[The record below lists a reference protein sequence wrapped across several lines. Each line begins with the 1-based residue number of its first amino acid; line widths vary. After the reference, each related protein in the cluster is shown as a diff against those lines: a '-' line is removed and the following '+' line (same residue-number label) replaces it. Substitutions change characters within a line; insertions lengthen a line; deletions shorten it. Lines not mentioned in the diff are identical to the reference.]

1 MFTLNCKGRLWV
13 VDKPQVM
20 GIINCTPDSFYE
32 GSRLMDARKIG
43 EKAAD
48 MFAQGAAV
56 VDLGAQSTRPG
67 AETISAVEEWERL
80 LPAIESV
87 KTHCPELLI
96 SIDTFYAS
104 VAEKAIKAGGDMIN
118 DISGGTYEPEI
129 LSVAADYQV
138 PYICMHM
145 KGTPATMQQLATY
158 ENVTTEVLDHF
169 IERLDTCQKAG
180 INDVI
185 IDPGFGF
192 AKTIEHNFTL
202 LKELSSFAILKRP
215 VLVGLSRKTTIWK
228 TLGTSP
234 DQALN
239 GTTVLN
245 TIALMNGANFLRVHD
260 VREAWEALQL
270 VQQCLK

>member
-48 MFAQGAAV
+48 MYAQGATV

-67 AETISAVEEWERL
+67 AETISADEEWERL

-87 KTHCPELLI
+87 KTHCPEVFI

-129 LSVAADYQV
+129 LSVAADHRV
-138 PYICMHM
+138 PYVCMHI

-245 TIALMNGANFLRVHD
+245 TIALMNGASFLRVHD
-260 VREAWEALQL
+260 VREAWEAVQL

>member
-67 AETISAVEEWERL
+67 AETISAEEEWERL

-129 LSVAADYQV
+129 LSIAADYQV

-145 KGTPATMQQLATY
+145 KGTPATMQHLASY

-245 TIALMNGANFLRVHD
+245 TIALMNGASFLRVHD
-260 VREAWEALQL
+260 VREAWEAVQL

>member
-20 GIINCTPDSFYE
+20 GIINCTPDSFYG
-32 GSRLMDARKIG
+32 GSRLIDARKIG
-43 EKAAD
+43 EKAAE
-48 MFAQGAAV
+48 MYGQGASV
-56 VDLGAQSTRPG
+56 VDLGGQSTRPG
-67 AETISAVEEWERL
+67 AETVSAAEEWERL
-80 LPAIESV
+80 LPAIEAV
-87 KTHCPELLI
+87 KTQCPDLFI
-96 SIDTFYAS
+96 SIDTYYAS
-104 VAEKAIKAGGDMIN
+104 VAEKALQAGADLIN

-129 LSVAADYQV
+129 LSIAAQYRV
-138 PYICMHM
+138 PYVCMHI

-158 ENVTTEVLDHF
+158 ENVTRELLDHF

-180 INDVI
+180 IKDVI

-202 LKELSSFAILKRP
+202 LKELSSFSILHKP
-215 VLVGLSRKTTIWK
+215 ILVGLSRKTTIWK

-245 TIALMNGANFLRVHD
+245 SIALMNGASFLRVHD
-260 VREAWEALQL
+260 VREAWEAVQL
-270 VQQCLK
+270 VQHCIK

>member
-20 GIINCTPDSFYE
+20 GIINCTPDSFYG

-43 EKAAD
+43 EKASE
-48 MFAQGAAV
+48 MYGQGASV

-67 AETISAVEEWERL
+67 AETVSAAEEWERL
-80 LPAIESV
+80 LPAIEAV
-87 KTHCPELLI
+87 KTQSPDLFI

-104 VAEKAIKAGGDMIN
+104 VAEKALQAGADLIN

-129 LSVAADYQV
+129 ISIAAQYRV
-138 PYICMHM
+138 PYVCMHI

-158 ENVTTEVLDHF
+158 ENVTREVLDHF

-180 INDVI
+180 IKDVI

-202 LKELSSFAILKRP
+202 LKELSSFSILNRP
-215 VLVGLSRKTTIWK
+215 ILVGLSRKTTIWK

-245 TIALMNGANFLRVHD
+245 SIALMNGASFLRVHD
-260 VREAWEALQL
+260 VREAWEAVEL
-270 VQQCLK
+270 VQHCIK